1 MTTLQGIGNLS
12 LTQAQLKADRQL
24 VIEVQTKLAN
34 LGFYPGGS
42 WIDGDLGGSNSFSWN
57 GLIKF
62 CTEVGSNPIASATVA
77 MNLDIAQKLI
87 NIRQVPSVLG
97 SATKDSVLKY
107 LNSIQPL
114 TTIVNTTIVDDRMDF
129 SAFVSRTID
138 KSPFKEA
145 IKNYQFNLEQRP
157 DGTQTTSHGN
167 SLTLV
172 NGSVVNFDS
181 YPDLNSL
188 PTIDGSGLDFLSS
201 TSSDTI
207 SQACLC
213 VGSFVQGDDQ
223 IKAHWLG
230 KNALSK
236 QQFWSATKFI
246 AVLNAVCKI
255 NKNYPGTD
263 IGGCYIGS
271 PSNSIFSLV
280 KDLVRYNGGGFE
292 SNDIGGM
299 FKRFS
304 ERSELEK
311 WVENITKNDIDFRG
325 FYGHNPPSIDF
336 PKVIDPT
343 NPKPVLSYANK
354 TASGDNLVSA
364 YDLVRLISMVGWHP
378 HLVDTNHLPNADWNG
393 LAVVARAMGH
403 DTARYVDTALETLGL
418 INVISKPVI
427 FSKVGWGNS
436 SSNPKNNSAMTYVAF
451 VKFVDGRTSPGK
463 FRTFAL
469 ALRCQDSLNPGDFDS
484 RDTRLAASVTEIIR
498 RIVMEELA

>member
-1 MTTLQGIGNLS
+1 MTTLQGIIAGNLS

-24 VIEVQTKLAN
+24 VMEVQTKLAN

-87 NIRQVPSVLG
+87 NTKQVPSVLG
-97 SATKDSVLKY
+97 SATKDSILKY
-107 LNSIQPL
+107 LDSIQPL
-114 TTIVNTTIVDDRMDF
+114 TTIVNNSTES

-145 IKNYQFNLEQRP
+145 IKNYQSNLEQRP
-157 DGTQTTSHGN
+157 DGTQTISHGN
-167 SLTLV
+167 SLTLA

-181 YPDLNSL
+181 YPDINAL

-255 NKNYPGTD
+255 NENYPGTD
-263 IGGCYIGS
+263 IGQCYIGT
-271 PSNSIFSLV
+271 PSDSIFSLV
-280 KDLVRYNGGGFE
+280 KDLVKYNGGNE
-292 SNDIGGM
+292 SNDVGAM

-304 ERSELEK
+304 KRSVLEK
-311 WVENITKNDIDFRG
+311 WVENITKNDIDFLG
-325 FYGHNPPSIDF
+325 SYQSFPPSNDF
-336 PKVIDPT
+336 PKIIDPS
-343 NPKPVLSYANK
+343 NPKPVLSFADK
-354 TASGDNLVSA
+354 TTTGNNYVSA

-378 HLVDTNHLPNADWNG
+378 HLVDTNHLPSADWNG
-393 LAVVARAMGH
+393 LAVVLRAMGY
-403 DTARYVDTALETLGL
+403 DTARYVDVALETLGL
-418 INVISKPVI
+418 INVISDPVV
-427 FSKVGWGNS
+427 FSKVGWGDS
-436 SSNPKNNSAMTYVAF
+436 VTNPNDDSAMTYVAF
-451 VKFVDGRTSPGK
+451 VKFVDTRTNPGK
-463 FRTFAL
+463 LRTFAL
-469 ALRCQDSLNPGDFDS
+469 ALRCQDSNRRNFDS
-484 RDTRLAASVTEIIR
+484 RDTRLAAAVTEIIR
-498 RIVMEELA
+498 RIVVEELA